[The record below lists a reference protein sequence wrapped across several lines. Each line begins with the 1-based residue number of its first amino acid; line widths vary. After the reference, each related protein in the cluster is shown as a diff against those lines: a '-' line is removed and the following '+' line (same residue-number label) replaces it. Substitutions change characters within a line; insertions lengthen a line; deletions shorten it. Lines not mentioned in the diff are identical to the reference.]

1 MAMNYV
7 VGHAWQ
13 RQISSDS
20 TSLNIETEY
29 LPSYSCVVVGKISDW
44 VDLLR

>member
-1 MAMNYV
+1 MAVNYV
-7 VGHAWQ
+7 VGYARQ

-29 LPSYSCVVVGKISDW
+29 LPSCSCVVVCKISDW